1 MLEEKDLQ
9 AIAQLILASEERLRA
24 EFHAKLEMEIRASE
38 ERMREGM
45 SAEFHAGENRTH
57 AYIENGVMKPIRL
70 LAEEMCIRDS
80 RMPWL
85 KGEDALNI
93 IRDYVNLRYR
103 LLPTYYNLSHEN
115 YETGMP
121 LVRRLDFEY
130 PEYESASRND
140 QYLLGEDILIC
151 LLYTSPCTDSLFT
164 QQAFV
169 L

>member
-1 MLEEKDLQ
+1 MTADEYVKWMQYGALSPIYRPHCAWVGSVD
-9 AIAQLILASEERLRA
+9 
-24 EFHAKLEMEIRASE
+24 
-38 ERMREGM
+38 EG
-45 SAEFHAGENRTH
+45 
-57 AYIENGVMKPIRL
+57 
-70 LAEEMCIRDS
+70 

-140 QYLLGEDILIC
+140 QYLLGEDILIAPTIT
-151 LLYTSPCTDSLFT
+151 TS
-164 QQAFV
+164 
-169 L
+169 